1 MTIMTDQQ
9 KHLQQ
14 VIEQQQQTINEIN
27 ILNNQLTTKREIALK
42 LQGVLEYLEQTGVVL
57 PTKEELDAETEVTEK
72 KQEEEEESPE
82 PE

>member
-1 MTIMTDQQ
+1 MTDQQ

-27 ILNNQLTTKREIALK
+27 ILNNQLTTKTEIALK

-72 KQEEEEESPE
+72 KQEEESPE

>member
-42 LQGVLEYLEQTGVVL
+42 LQGVLEYLEQTGVTL
-57 PTKEELDAETEVTEK
+57 PTQEELEAESKVEEK
-72 KQEEEEESPE
+72 KQEEEESPK